1 MTKNKFSFGDVIYAD
16 FGEIPDESHPN
27 HEQAGRRPAVVVS
40 NGDEVRGNYL
50 LTVVPITNS
59 NQNRN
64 PFSIDLS
71 SYDVS
76 HVTGNI
82 LINQLRTI
90 DKDARNVKFLVTLTD
105 PELLEELKYSMK
117 LWMGLVE

>member
-16 FGEIPDESHPN
+16 FGEIPDEGHPN

-59 NQNRN
+59 NQSRN